1 MRVAVV
7 GTGAWGL
14 NHVRVY
20 SRAKDAELVVLCDES
35 QEALARARSFAP
47 RARAVAALDEVLR
60 AEDVDAVVLA
70 TPAALHGQQGLAC
83 LRAGKNVLVE
93 KPLALGRQEAELMV
107 REAEKARRVLMVGHL
122 MLFHPAFVRL
132 KAMVANGELGRLL
145 YMYAVR
151 VNLGRVRRDEN
162 AMWSLAPHDLS
173 MMLALTPDQPETV
186 SARGGAYLQDGVEDV
201 VFLSLRFASGM
212 LAQVQLSWLDPRKE
226 RRLTI
231 VGSQKMVEFDDGH
244 PVEKLRVYDKGFDRP
259 PVFTEFSEFLS
270 IRSGDIHIPRVSM
283 AEPLDLECKHFLE
296 CVRDG
301 RSPITDGSSAL
312 RVVRVLEAAQRSLAH
327 DGRPEA
333 V

>member
-35 QEALARARSFAP
+35 RDALARARSFAP
-47 RARAVAALDEVLR
+47 RARAVATLDEVL
-60 AEDVDAVVLA
+60 AAGDVDAVVLA

-283 AEPLDLECKHFLE
+283 AEPLDLECRHFLE

-301 RSPITDGSSAL
+301 RAPITDGESAL

>member
-1 MRVAVV
+1 V

-20 SRAKDAELVVLCDES
+20 SRAKDAELAVLCDES
-35 QEALARARSFAP
+35 AEALARARTFAP
-47 RARAVAALDEVLR
+47 RARAVATLDEVLR
-60 AEDVDAVVLA
+60 AVDVDAVVLA
-70 TPAALHGQQGLAC
+70 TPAALHGEQGLAC
-83 LRAGKNVLVE
+83 LRAGKSVLVE
-93 KPLALGRQEAELMV
+93 KPLALRRQDAEAMV
-107 REAEKARRVLMVGHL
+107 REAETSKRVLMVGHL

-132 KAMVANGELGRLL
+132 KAMVANGDLGRLL

-173 MMLALTPDQPETV
+173 MMLALTADQPETV

-283 AEPLDLECKHFLE
+283 AEPLELECKHFLE

-301 RSPITDGSSAL
+301 RAPITDGPSAL
-312 RVVRVLEAAQRSLAH
+312 RVVRVLEAAQRSLTH